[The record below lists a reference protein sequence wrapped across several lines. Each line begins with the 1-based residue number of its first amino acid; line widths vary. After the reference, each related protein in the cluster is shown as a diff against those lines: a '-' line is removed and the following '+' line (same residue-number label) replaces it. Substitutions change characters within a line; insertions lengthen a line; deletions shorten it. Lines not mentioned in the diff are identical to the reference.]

1 MSSEEIKEKIS
12 IARKAVE
19 NESEPYKTEA
29 FKIILSSL
37 ISGTPIKSTSK
48 SKSKT
53 KTKSVKRKK
62 PDKSTPVTFE
72 QKNDISKLAEKC
84 GVSPD
89 TLSEVVTIKNNV
101 IQLIKRPSIKE
112 SEKHI
117 LFTLCILTCY
127 KILYELEWI
136 LAQKLKKCLDESGV
150 GDLRHSASNIKKS
163 SLILDRGSGKGME
176 YKITGK
182 GMDEAFEIMK
192 KLSKDEPIIEN

>member
-12 IARKAVE
+12 IAKKAVE

-37 ISGTPIKSTSK
+37 ISGAPIKST

-53 KTKSVKRKK
+53 KTKSVREKK

-72 QKNDISKLAEKC
+72 QKNDISELAEKC
-84 GVSPD
+84 GVSSD

-136 LAQKLKKCLDESGV
+136 QSHTLKKCLDESGV
-150 GDLRHSASNIKKS
+150 GDLTHSAQYIKKS

-182 GMDEAFEIMK
+182 GMDKAFEIMK